1 MQALSP
7 VGRCKSFDATGD
19 GYGRGEGFAA
29 AVLQQYLGS
38 ASGIEPFGIVLGSAV
53 NQAGRSSGLTAPNG
67 PSQSTLMN
75 TALAVAG
82 ISSADVRFVSV
93 HGTGTALGDPI
104 EIGALATALPAHA
117 QQPYGSSSGPL
128 TLASNKSCY
137 GHTEGAAG
145 LTGLLLAAC
154 MAGQQTAPAIMHLR
168 TINPYVAAAVAD
180 WGGQGGKRLHL
191 PRQPASEGGSSG
203 QQGGVAGTSS
213 FGMSGVNAHMLV
225 RAAPQG
231 RDSVVPYSVSGKA
244 HCARWFLSA
253 RPGRVLTNL
262 SPTTALQAALPF
274 ERTRHFC
281 APAVH
286 PLLVTA
292 YKANASSPVIQCS
305 FSHAAAGYLYDH
317 QVSGRARSECNGAAC
332 PPCRICCKEV

>member
-1 MQALSP
+1 M
-7 VGRCKSFDATGD
+7 AT
-19 GYGRGEGFAA
+19 
-29 AVLQQYLGS
+29 VLQQYSGS
-38 ASGIEPFGIVLGSAV
+38 ASGIVPFGIILGSAI

-67 PSQSTLMN
+67 PSQSALIS

-82 ISSADVRFVSV
+82 VSSADVRFVSV

-117 QQPYGSSSGPL
+117 QQSYRGPL

-145 LTGLLLAAC
+145 LTGLLVAVC

-180 WGGQGGKRLHL
+180 WGGQGGKPLHL
-191 PRQPASEGGSSG
+191 PRQLASGGGSSG

-231 RDSVVPYSVSGKA
+231 RDSVVPQSVSAKRTA
-244 HCARWFLSA
+244 QHASCLHTLVVLSQPSTIHLDCRPPCHLSA
-253 RPGRVLTNL
+253 PATSVPQLCTHCWYL
-262 SPTTALQAALPF
+262 
-274 ERTRHFC
+274 RTR
-281 APAVH
+281 ATLAV
-286 PLLVTA
+286 
-292 YKANASSPVIQCS
+292 Q
-305 FSHAAAGYLYDH
+305 
-317 QVSGRARSECNGAAC
+317 
-332 PPCRICCKEV
+332 